1 MNYSKEV
8 IEGPMYG
15 GAIADEI
22 VMIINDAIQERG
34 KATIYLSGGT
44 TPGIVYRALGKPP
57 RSTDVDW
64 TKVFM
69 FLGDERFVPDT
80 DLESN
85 FRMVKETL
93 IPGLSK
99 SHPTIFKIDTDSTP
113 EQSALKYEAKVLE
126 VEGASP
132 APDLVLLG
140 VGEDGHTASLFPAS
154 PFLDEHTRCCVATK
168 NSKGQS
174 RITITPR
181 MICNAKNIFFLVK
194 GEGKAEIIRRVLE
207 TDTGKKELP
216 ARIFL
221 EAKGKVVFF
230 LDNLAALKLSK

>member
-1 MNYSKEV
+1 MNYSKEI

-22 VMIINDAIQERG
+22 VMIISDAIQERG

-57 RSTDVDW
+57 RSTDIEW
-64 TKVFM
+64 SKVFM

-85 FRMVKETL
+85 FRMVRETL
-93 IPGLSK
+93 LPGLSK
-99 SHPTIFKIDTDSTP
+99 SHPSIFKIDTTSTP
-113 EQSALKYEAKVLE
+113 EASAKNYEAKILE
-126 VEGASP
+126 VEGAAP

-140 VGEDGHTASLFPAS
+140 IGEDGHTASLFPGS
-154 PFLDEHTRCCVATK
+154 EYLDEQVRCCVTTK
-168 NSKGQS
+168 NSKGQV

-181 MICNAKNIFFLVK
+181 LICNAKNLFFLVK
-194 GEGKAEIIRRVLE
+194 GEGKAEITRRVLE
-207 TDTGKKELP
+207 TDTGKRELP
-216 ARIFL
+216 AKLFA